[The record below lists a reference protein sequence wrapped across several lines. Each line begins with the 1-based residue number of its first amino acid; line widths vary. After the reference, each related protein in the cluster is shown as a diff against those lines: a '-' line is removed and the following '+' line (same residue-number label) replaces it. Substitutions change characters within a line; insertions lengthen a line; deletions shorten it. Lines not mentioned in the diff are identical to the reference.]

1 MFKLSVCLLTY
12 NSARLLPDVLDP
24 LIKIADEIIIMDS
37 GSIDDTINISRGYGI
52 EPIYHPFKTH
62 SQQMNHATSL
72 ASYDWVLC
80 MDSDEILDEQTTAFI
95 LKLKEGEEPRREQAW
110 RLSRY
115 WFVLGEQVRTIYP
128 ISSPDF
134 PVRLY
139 NRKQTKFNDRP
150 VDDQAVGYSHSSV
163 IPGFVRHD
171 TFYNIHEVFNKLN
184 SYTTRLVL
192 NKKIKPSLLR
202 GVVSAIG
209 AFFKWYL
216 FSGAWRKGRVGLVT
230 GLYATFYSF
239 LKYFKAWYWH
249 AESKRQARKEN
260 TSSARSQHQD

>member
-1 MFKLSVCLLTY
+1 MFKLSVCVLTY
-12 NSARLLPDVLDP
+12 NSARLLSAVLEP
-24 LIKIADEIIIMDS
+24 LIKIADEIIILDS

-62 SQQMNHATSL
+62 GQQMNHATGL
-72 ASYDWVLC
+72 ASHDWVLC
-80 MDSDEILDEQTTAFI
+80 MDSDEVLDEQTTTFI
-95 LKLKEGEEPRREQAW
+95 LKLKAGEEPGQEQAW

-128 ISSPDF
+128 VSSPDF

-139 NRKQTKFNDRP
+139 NRQQTRFNDRP
-150 VDDQAVGYSHSSV
+150 VDDQATGYGNSTV

-184 SYTTRLVL
+184 SYTTRLVI
-192 NKKIKPSLLR
+192 NKKIKPSLMR
-202 GVVSAIG
+202 GIVSAIG

-239 LKYFKAWYWH
+239 LKYFKAWYWYGGLKSH
-249 AESKRQARKEN
+249 ARKEN
-260 TSSARSQHQD
+260 ASSARAQHQD